1 MSKTQILNKMEDH
14 LSHSYSFFVT
24 EKDIDEL
31 NHVNN
36 VTYVQW
42 IQDAAIAHWSL
53 IAPEHVKQNYVWMIV
68 RHEIDYRRQG
78 ILGDELLVK
87 TRVLTAEK
95 ASSIR
100 LVQIFRKNDLQLLV
114 ESKTTWVMMDSVTHR
129 PARITEEIR
138 EIFLGSGA
146 K

>member
-1 MSKTQILNKMEDH
+1 MEDR
-14 LSHSYSFFVT
+14 LSHSYTFFVT
-24 EKDIDEL
+24 ENDIDEL

-42 IQDAAIAHWSL
+42 IQDAAVRHWNL
-53 IAPEHVKQNYVWMIV
+53 IAPEHIKQNYVWMIV

-78 ILGDELLVK
+78 VLGDELLAR
-87 TRVLTAEK
+87 TRVLTAER

-100 LVQIFRKNDLQLLV
+100 LVEIFRKNDMQLLV
-114 ESKTTWVMMDSVTHR
+114 ESRTTWVMIDSATLR

-138 EIFLGSGA
+138 EIFLGREA
-146 K
+146 DKA